1 MLIPGV
7 SSGSKFVRCKL
18 NIGNDFVL
26 TLDNFHDVQ
35 WEGLAHC
42 HLNPFCGLF
51 YDAGLGKT
59 AIGLTYLVQRLKHL
73 SVSRRALVIAPIRV
87 ACQTW
92 PNEIDEWQHLAGTEY
107 QLIRAED
114 TDPLVKE
121 FRADAYMRAR
131 SGGLENW
138 ELDQYRGLLRTS
150 LERQWSEYWTAGLS
164 PVFPRIEDLDRF
176 DGQTNHMVQLHGQT
190 GLPPEEADRAAGT
203 LTTGFKDKLRRQ
215 QLRADVPLHFINREA
230 LPWLVDALRERQE
243 GCPYDDAIY
252 DESSDLGDHNTE
264 RFKAMRAIRRD
275 LKSFIQMTATPAAEG
290 YQKLFSQRWL
300 MDLGK
305 LWGNGITNWREEHFT
320 YNSRT
325 FSYKLRKGHDKIIGS
340 QMADLGLVAKAEDH
354 LPPVA
359 TGWADMTRKIE
370 LGPELRELE
379 RQFIETRILRLSD
392 NFDPRTGIPEEFID
406 ADNPASLSQK
416 LLQFCSGAVYDDKK
430 VARLIHDHK
439 IEELRQLMD
448 ELHGE
453 PILLVY
459 WWQSSL
465 ARLKKAFPKM
475 AVMDTTGSQQEGWNK
490 GKYPLLAVHPQGSE
504 FGLNLQKGP
513 GHDIAIFDMFWSYEK
528 WYQIH
533 KRLARQGQT
542 RPVRS
547 WPLVVKGS
555 ADEIAVKRL
564 QSKED
569 AQNALFKYIM
579 DMRAEIMGTPK
590 ESSYADVFD

>member
-1 MLIPGV
+1 ML
-7 SSGSKFVRCKL
+7 S
-18 NIGNDFVL
+18 
-26 TLDNFHDVQ
+26 LDNFHQYQ
-35 WEGLAHC
+35 WDGLAHC
-42 HLNPFCGLF
+42 HLNPYCGLY

-59 AIGLTYLVQRLKHL
+59 AIGLTYLIQRLKHL

-92 PNEIDEWQHLAGTEY
+92 PNELDEWQHLAGTPY
-107 QLIRAED
+107 QLVRAED
-114 TDPLVKE
+114 GDPEVKE
-121 FRADAYMRAR
+121 FNRDAYSRAR
-131 SGGLENW
+131 VGGLQPDEIDTY
-138 ELDQYRGLLRTS
+138 LGLCRAG
-150 LERQWSEYWTAGLS
+150 LERQWIEYWTAGLS
-164 PVFPRIEDLDRF
+164 PIFPRPQDMAEFDRLALLYERLART
-176 DGQTNHMVQLHGQT
+176 D
-190 GLPPEEADRAAGT
+190 GLPPEEASRAAGT
-203 LTTGFKDKLRRQ
+203 LTTGFKDKLRRA
-215 QLRADVPLHFINREA
+215 QLRVDVPLHFINREA
-230 LPWLVDALRERQE
+230 LPWLVDVLKEERR

-252 DESSDLGDHNTE
+252 DEASDLGDHNTQ
-264 RFKAMRAIRRD
+264 RFKAMRELRRE

-300 MDLGK
+300 MDTGK
-305 LWGNGITNWREEHFT
+305 LWGNAITHWRDDHFT
-320 YNSRT
+320 YNSKT
-325 FSYKLRKGHDKIIGS
+325 YSYKLRKGHDKIISS
-340 QMADLGLVAKAEDH
+340 QMADICLVAKAEDH

-359 TGWADMTRKIE
+359 TTWTDLTRRIE

-379 RQFIETRILRLSD
+379 REFIESRILRLSD
-392 NFDPRTGIPEEFID
+392 TFDSTGIPDDYID

-430 VARLIHDHK
+430 KARAIHDHK
-439 IEELRQLMD
+439 IEELRQLID

-453 PILLVY
+453 PIMLVY

-475 AVMDTTGSQQEGWNK
+475 QVMDRQGSQQDGWNK
-490 GKYPLLAVHPQGSE
+490 GKIGLLAVHPQGSE

-555 ADEIAVKRL
+555 ADEVAVKRL
-564 QSKED
+564 QAKED
-569 AQNALFKYIM
+569 AQNALFRYIM
-579 DMRAEIMGTPK
+579 DMRAEITGQWVERK
-590 ESSYADVFD
+590 ETSYAEAFD

>member
-1 MLIPGV
+1 M
-7 SSGSKFVRCKL
+7 
-18 NIGNDFVL
+18 L
-26 TLDNFHDVQ
+26 TLENFHEYQ
-35 WEGLAHC
+35 WDGLAHC
-42 HLNPFCGLF
+42 HLNPYCGLY

-59 AIGLTYLVQRLKHL
+59 AIGLTYLVQRMRDLG
-73 SVSRRALVIAPIRV
+73 VSRRALVIAPIRV

-92 PNEIDEWQHLAGTEY
+92 PNELAEWAHLAGTGY
-107 QLIRAED
+107 QLVRAED
-114 TDPLVKE
+114 NDPEVKE
-121 FRADAYMRAR
+121 FRKDAYTRAR
-131 SGGLENW
+131 TGGLEAW
-138 ELDQYRGLLRTS
+138 ELDTYEGLCRAS
-150 LERQWSEYWTAGLS
+150 LERKWTEYWTAGLS
-164 PVFPRIEDLDRF
+164 PIFPRLTDLYEFDR
-176 DGQTNHMVQLHGQT
+176 QTKHNRWLHANG

-203 LTTGFKDKLRRQ
+203 LTTQFKDRLRRQ

-230 LPWLVDALRERQE
+230 LPWLVDVLVERQE

-252 DESSDLGDHNTE
+252 DEASDLGDHNTE
-264 RFKAMRAIRRD
+264 RFKAMRQLRRN
-275 LKSFIQMTATPAAEG
+275 LKSFVQMTATPAAEG

-300 MDLGK
+300 MDTGA
-305 LWGNGITNWREEHFT
+305 LWGNGITGWREKHFT

-325 FSYKLRKGHDKIIGS
+325 FSYKLRKGHDKIISS
-340 QMADLGLVAKAEDH
+340 QMADICLVAKAEDH
-354 LPPVA
+354 LPKVA
-359 TGWADMTRKIE
+359 TQWTDHTRRIE
-370 LGPELRELE
+370 LGPELREME
-379 RQFIETRILRLSD
+379 REFIESRILRLPE
-392 NFDPRTGIPEEFID
+392 NPEFEGIPDDFID

-430 VARLIHDHK
+430 RARAIHDHK

-475 AVMDTTGSQQEGWNK
+475 QVMDRQASQQDGWNK
-490 GKYPLLAVHPQGSE
+490 GKIGLLAVHPQGSE

-547 WPLVVKGS
+547 WPLIVKGS
-555 ADEIAVKRL
+555 ADEVAVKRL
-564 QSKED
+564 QEKED
-569 AQNALFKYIM
+569 AQNALFQYIM
-579 DMRAEIMGTPK
+579 DMRAEITGQRK
-590 ESSYADVFD
+590 ESNYAETSDRESLIAAFD

>member
-1 MLIPGV
+1 M
-7 SSGSKFVRCKL
+7 
-18 NIGNDFVL
+18 L
-26 TLDNFHDVQ
+26 TLQNFSDVQ

-42 HLNPFCGLF
+42 HLHPYCGLY

-73 SVSRRALVIAPIRV
+73 QVSRRALVIAPIRV

-92 PNEIDEWQHLAGTEY
+92 PNELDEWSHLAGTPY

-114 TDPLVKE
+114 SDPLVKE
-121 FRADAYMRAR
+121 FRKDAYTRAR
-131 SGGLENW
+131 SGGLESW
-138 ELDQYRGLLRTS
+138 ELDLYEGLCRAY
-150 LERQWSEYWTAGLS
+150 LERQWIEFWTAGLS
-164 PVFPRIEDLDRF
+164 PIFPEPQDIAEFDR
-176 DGQTNHMVQLHGQT
+176 QTAYNRYLHSQG
-190 GLPPEEADRAAGT
+190 GLPAAEADRAAGT
-203 LTTGFKDKLRRQ
+203 LTTQFKDRLKRQ
-215 QLRADVPLHFINREA
+215 QLRVDVPLHFINRET
-230 LPWLVDALRERQE
+230 LPWLVDALRDEQR
-243 GCPYDDAIY
+243 GMPYDDAIY
-252 DESSDLGDHNTE
+252 DEASDLGDHGTE
-264 RFKAMRAIRRD
+264 RFKAMRAIRRN
-275 LKSFIQMTATPAAEG
+275 LKSFVQMTATPAAEG

-300 MDLGK
+300 MDTGE
-305 LWGNGITNWREEHFT
+305 LWGNAITYWRDKHFT

-325 FSYKLRKGHDKIIGS
+325 FSYKLKKGHDKIISS
-340 QMADLGLVAKAEDH
+340 QIADLCLVAKAEDH

-359 TGWADMTRKIE
+359 TGWADLTRKIE
-370 LGPELRELE
+370 LGPELRDME
-379 RQFIETRILRLSD
+379 REFIESRILRLRDEHGRLPDS
-392 NFDPRTGIPEEFID
+392 PEDFID

-416 LLQFCSGAVYDDKK
+416 LLQFCSGAVYDGNKQ
-430 VARLIHDHK
+430 ARFVHDHK
-439 IEELRQLMD
+439 IEELRQLID

-459 WWQSSL
+459 WWKSSL
-465 ARLKKAFPKM
+465 ARLRKAFPKM
-475 AVMDTTGSQQEGWNK
+475 QVLDKQASQQDAWNK
-490 GKYPLLAVHPQGSE
+490 GKINLMAIHPQGGE

-555 ADEIAVKRL
+555 ADQVAVERL
-564 QSKED
+564 QAKED

-579 DMRAEIMGTPK
+579 DMRADIMGQIK
-590 ESSYADVFD
+590 ESSYAHAFGDD

>member
-1 MLIPGV
+1 ML
-7 SSGSKFVRCKL
+7 S
-18 NIGNDFVL
+18 
-26 TLDNFHDVQ
+26 LDNFHEYQ

-42 HLNPFCGLF
+42 HLHPFCGLY

-73 SVSRRALVIAPIRV
+73 GVSRRALVIAPIRV

-92 PNEIDEWQHLAGTEY
+92 PNELKEWQHLADVPF

-114 TDPLVKE
+114 NDPEVKA
-121 FRADAYMRAR
+121 FYRDAYQRAR
-131 SGGLENW
+131 QGGLQPDEIDTY
-138 ELDQYRGLLRTS
+138 LGLCRAG
-150 LERQWSEYWTAGLS
+150 LERQWIDYWTAGLS
-164 PVFPRIEDLDRF
+164 PIFPRPQDMAEFDRLAALYA
-176 DGQTNHMVQLHGQT
+176 VQARSG
-190 GLPPEEADRAAGT
+190 GLPTEEASRAAGT
-203 LTTGFKDKLRRQ
+203 LTTAFKDRLRRA
-215 QLRADVPLHFINREA
+215 QLRVDVPLHFINREA
-230 LPWLVDALRERQE
+230 LPWLVETLVDEQR

-252 DESSDLGDHNTE
+252 DEASDLGDHNTQ
-264 RFKAMRAIRRD
+264 RFKAMRALRRE
-275 LKSFIQMTATPAAEG
+275 LKSFVQMTATPAAEG

-300 MDLGK
+300 MDKGA
-305 LWGNGITNWREEHFT
+305 LWGNAITHWRDDHFT
-320 YNSRT
+320 YNSKT
-325 FSYKLRKGHDKIIGS
+325 YSYKLRKGHDKIISS
-340 QMADLGLVAKAEDH
+340 QMADICLVAKAEDH
-354 LPPVA
+354 LPAVA
-359 TGWADMTRKIE
+359 TGWADLTRKIE
-370 LGPELRELE
+370 LGPELREME
-379 RQFIETRILRLSD
+379 KEFIESRILRLSND
-392 NFDPRTGIPEEFID
+392 YTNTGIPDDYID

-430 VARLIHDHK
+430 KARAIHDHK
-439 IEELRQLMD
+439 IEELRQLTE
-448 ELHGE
+448 ELQGE

-465 ARLKKAFPKM
+465 ARLRKAFPKM
-475 AVMDTTGSQQEGWNK
+475 QVMDRQGSQQEAWNK
-490 GKYPLLAVHPQGSE
+490 GKIGLLAVHPQGSE

-555 ADEIAVKRL
+555 ADEVAVKRL
-564 QSKED
+564 QAKED

-579 DMRAEIMGTPK
+579 DMRAEILGEKPEGST
-590 ESSYADVFD
+590 YADAFD

>member
-1 MLIPGV
+1 ML
-7 SSGSKFVRCKL
+7 S
-18 NIGNDFVL
+18 
-26 TLDNFHDVQ
+26 LDNFHQYQ
-35 WEGLAHC
+35 WDGLAHC
-42 HLNPFCGLF
+42 HLNPYCGLY

-59 AIGLTYLVQRLKHL
+59 AIGLTYLIQRLKHL

-92 PNEIDEWQHLAGTEY
+92 PNELDEWQHLAGTPY
-107 QLIRAED
+107 QLVRAED
-114 TDPLVKE
+114 GDPEVKE
-121 FRADAYMRAR
+121 FNRDAYSRAR
-131 SGGLENW
+131 VGGLQPDEIDTY
-138 ELDQYRGLLRTS
+138 LGLCRAG
-150 LERQWSEYWTAGLS
+150 LERQWIEYWTAGLS
-164 PVFPRIEDLDRF
+164 PIFPRPQDMVEFDRLALLYERLART
-176 DGQTNHMVQLHGQT
+176 D
-190 GLPPEEADRAAGT
+190 GLPPEEASRAAGT
-203 LTTGFKDKLRRQ
+203 LTTGFKDKLRRA
-215 QLRADVPLHFINREA
+215 QLRVDVPLHFINREA
-230 LPWLVDALRERQE
+230 LPWLVDVLKEERR

-252 DESSDLGDHNTE
+252 DEASDLGDHNTQ
-264 RFKAMRAIRRD
+264 RFKAMRELRRE

-300 MDLGK
+300 MDTGK
-305 LWGNGITNWREEHFT
+305 LWGNAITHWRDDHFT
-320 YNSRT
+320 YNSKT
-325 FSYKLRKGHDKIIGS
+325 YSYKLRKGHDKIISS
-340 QMADLGLVAKAEDH
+340 QMADICLVAKAEDH
-354 LPPVA
+354 LPEVA
-359 TGWADMTRKIE
+359 TGWADLTRKIE

-379 RQFIETRILRLSD
+379 REFIETRILRLSD
-392 NFDPRTGIPEEFID
+392 EYDSTGIPDDYID

-430 VARLIHDHK
+430 KARAIHDHK
-439 IEELRQLMD
+439 IEELRQLID

-453 PILLVY
+453 PIMLVY

-475 AVMDTTGSQQEGWNK
+475 QVMDRQGSQQDGWNK
-490 GKYPLLAVHPQGSE
+490 GKIGLLAVHPQGSE

-555 ADEIAVKRL
+555 ADEVAVKRL
-564 QSKED
+564 QAKED
-569 AQNALFKYIM
+569 AQNALFRYIM
-579 DMRAEIMGTPK
+579 DMRAEITGQRVERK
-590 ESSYADVFD
+590 ETSYAEAFD

>member
-1 MLIPGV
+1 M
-7 SSGSKFVRCKL
+7 
-18 NIGNDFVL
+18 L
-26 TLDNFHDVQ
+26 TLENFSDVQ

-42 HLNPFCGLF
+42 HLHPYCGLY

-73 SVSRRALVIAPIRV
+73 QVSRRALVIAPIRV

-92 PNEIDEWQHLAGTEY
+92 PNELDEWSHLAGTPY

-114 TDPLVKE
+114 SDPLVKE
-121 FRADAYMRAR
+121 FRKDAYTRAR
-131 SGGLENW
+131 SGGLESW
-138 ELDQYRGLLRTS
+138 ELDLYEGLCRAY
-150 LERQWSEYWTAGLS
+150 LERQWIEFWTAGLS
-164 PVFPRIEDLDRF
+164 PIFPEPQDMAEFDR
-176 DGQTNHMVQLHGQT
+176 QTAYNRYLHSQG
-190 GLPPEEADRAAGT
+190 GLPASEADRAAGT
-203 LTTGFKDKLRRQ
+203 LTTQFKDRLKRQ
-215 QLRADVPLHFINREA
+215 QLRVDVPLHFINREA
-230 LPWLVDALRERQE
+230 LPWLVDALRDEQK
-243 GCPYDDAIY
+243 GMPYDDAIY
-252 DESSDLGDHNTE
+252 DEASDLGEHSTE
-264 RFKAMRAIRRD
+264 RFKAMRAIRRN
-275 LKSFIQMTATPAAEG
+275 LKSFVQMTATPAAEG

-300 MDLGK
+300 MDTGA
-305 LWGNGITNWREEHFT
+305 LWGNAITHWRDKHFT

-325 FSYKLRKGHDKIIGS
+325 FSYKLKKGHDKIISS
-340 QMADLGLVAKAEDH
+340 QIADLCLVAKAEDH

-359 TGWADMTRKIE
+359 TGWADLTRKIE
-370 LGPELRELE
+370 LGPELRNME
-379 RQFIETRILRLSD
+379 REFIESRILRLRDEHGRLPDS
-392 NFDPRTGIPEEFID
+392 PEDFID

-416 LLQFCSGAVYDDKK
+416 LLQFCSGAVYDGKK
-430 VARLIHDHK
+430 QARFIHDHK
-439 IEELRQLMD
+439 IEELRQLID

-459 WWQSSL
+459 WWKSSL
-465 ARLKKAFPKM
+465 ARLRKAFPKM
-475 AVMDTTGSQQEGWNK
+475 QVLDKQASQQDAWNK
-490 GKYPLLAVHPQGSE
+490 GKINLMAIHPQGGE

-555 ADEIAVKRL
+555 ADQVAVERL
-564 QSKED
+564 QAKED

-579 DMRAEIMGTPK
+579 DMRADILGDKK
-590 ESSYADVFD
+590 ESNYAHAFSDD

>member
-1 MLIPGV
+1 M
-7 SSGSKFVRCKL
+7 
-18 NIGNDFVL
+18 L
-26 TLDNFHDVQ
+26 TLEQFHQYQ
-35 WEGLAHC
+35 WDGLAHC
-42 HLNPFCGLF
+42 HLNPFCGLY

-73 SVSRRALVIAPIRV
+73 GVSRRALVIAPIRV

-92 PNEIDEWQHLAGTEY
+92 PNEIEEWQHLAGTPF

-114 TDPLVKE
+114 TDPEVKE
-121 FRADAYMRAR
+121 FRSDAYMRAR
-131 SGGLENW
+131 EGGLEAW
-138 ELDQYRGLLRTS
+138 EVDQYRGLLRAS
-150 LERQWSEYWTAGLS
+150 LERQWTDYWTAGLS
-164 PVFPRIEDLDRF
+164 PIFPRLQDLDEF
-176 DGQTNHMVQLHGQT
+176 DRQTAHFVWMHSQT

-203 LTTGFKDKLRRQ
+203 LTTGFKDKLRRE
-215 QLRADVPLHFINREA
+215 QLRVDVPLHFINREA
-230 LPWLVDALRERQE
+230 LPWLVDVLREQQR

-252 DESSDLGDHNTE
+252 DEASDLGDHNTQ
-264 RFKAMRAIRRD
+264 RFKAMREIRRY
-275 LKSFIQMTATPAAEG
+275 LKSFVQMTATPAAEG
-290 YQKLFSQRWL
+290 YHKLFSQRWL
-300 MDLGK
+300 MDLGA
-305 LWGNGITNWREEHFT
+305 LWGDAITHWRDEHFT

-325 FSYKLRKGHDKIIGS
+325 YSYKIRRGHDKVISS
-340 QMADLGLVAKAEDH
+340 QMADRCLVAKAEDH
-354 LPPVA
+354 LPKVA
-359 TGWADMTRKIE
+359 TSWTDMTRKIE
-370 LGPELRELE
+370 LGPELRAME
-379 RQFIETRILRLSD
+379 REFTETRILRLSPD
-392 NFDPRTGIPEEFID
+392 GAAIPDDYID

-430 VARLIHDHK
+430 KARLIHDHK

-465 ARLKKAFPKM
+465 SRLKKAFPRM
-475 AVMDTTGSQQEGWNK
+475 AVMDRTGSQQDGWNK
-490 GKYPLLAVHPQGSE
+490 GKYKLLAVHPQGSE

-555 ADEIAVKRL
+555 ADEVAVKRL
-564 QSKED
+564 QAKED
-569 AQNALFKYIM
+569 AQNALFRYIM
-579 DMRAEIMGTPK
+579 DMRAEIMGLPK
-590 ESSYADVFD
+590 ESSYAEAFD

>member
-1 MLIPGV
+1 MLG
-7 SSGSKFVRCKL
+7 L
-18 NIGNDFVL
+18 E
-26 TLDNFHDVQ
+26 NFHQYQ
-35 WEGLAHC
+35 WDGLAHC
-42 HLNPFCGLF
+42 HVHPFSGLY

-59 AIGLTYLVQRLKHL
+59 AIGLTYLKQRLQMG
-73 SVSRRALVIAPIRV
+73 VSRRALVIAPIRV

-92 PNEIDEWQHLAGTEY
+92 PNELEEWSHLAGTEF
-107 QLIRAED
+107 QLVRAED
-114 TDPLVKE
+114 SDPEVKA
-121 FRADAYMRAR
+121 FRSDAYQRAR
-131 SGGLENW
+131 SGGLEPW
-138 ELDQYRGLLRTS
+138 EIETYLGLLRAG
-150 LERQWSEYWTAGLS
+150 LERQWTEYWTAGLS
-164 PVFPRIEDLDRF
+164 PVFPQPQDLAEFDRLARF
-176 DGQTNHMVQLHGQT
+176 YAVLARTE

-203 LTTGFKDKLRRQ
+203 LTTGFKDRLRRRQ
-215 QLRADVPLHFINREA
+215 MRADVPLHFINREA
-230 LPWLVDALRERQE
+230 LPWLVDVLKEERR

-252 DESSDLGDHNTE
+252 DEASDLGDHNTA
-264 RFKAMRAIRRD
+264 RFKAMRELRRP

-300 MDLGK
+300 MDTGD
-305 LWGNGITNWREEHFT
+305 LWGNFITHWRDEHFT
-320 YNSRT
+320 YNSKT
-325 FSYKLRKGHDKIIGS
+325 FSYKLRKGHDKIISS
-340 QMADLGLVAKAEDH
+340 QMADRCLVAKAEDH

-359 TGWADMTRKIE
+359 TSWTDLTRKIE
-370 LGPELRELE
+370 LGPELRALE
-379 RQFIETRILRLSD
+379 KEFIETRILRLSD
-392 NFDPRTGIPEEFID
+392 DKGMAIPDDYID

-430 VARLIHDHK
+430 VARAIHDHK

-453 PILLVY
+453 PIFLVY

-475 AVMDTTGSQQEGWNK
+475 AVMDKTGSQQDGWNK
-490 GKYPLLAVHPQGSE
+490 GKYQLLAAHPQGSE

-513 GHDIAIFDMFWSYEK
+513 GHDICIFDIFWSYEK

-555 ADEIAVKRL
+555 ADEVAVKRL
-564 QSKED
+564 QAKED

-579 DMRAEIMGTPK
+579 DMRAKITGEVK
-590 ESSYADVFD
+590 ESSYASAFDD

>member
-1 MLIPGV
+1 ML
-7 SSGSKFVRCKL
+7 SL
-18 NIGNDFVL
+18 DDF
-26 TLDNFHDVQ
+26 HPYQ

-42 HLNPFCGLF
+42 HLHPYCGLY

-73 SVSRRALVIAPIRV
+73 GVSRRALVIAPIRV

-92 PNEIDEWQHLAGTEY
+92 PNELQEWQHLADVPF

-114 TDPLVKE
+114 GDPDVKA
-121 FRADAYMRAR
+121 FYRDAYQRAR
-131 SGGLENW
+131 AGGLQPDEIDIY
-138 ELDQYRGLLRTS
+138 LGLCRAG
-150 LERQWSEYWTAGLS
+150 LERQWIDYWTAGLS
-164 PVFPRIEDLDRF
+164 PIFPRPQDMAEFDRQAALYAHLARS
-176 DGQTNHMVQLHGQT
+176 G
-190 GLPPEEADRAAGT
+190 GLPTDEASRAAGT
-203 LTTGFKDKLRRQ
+203 LTTAFKDRLRRA
-215 QLRADVPLHFINREA
+215 QLRIDVPLHFINREA
-230 LPWLVDALRERQE
+230 LPWLVDVLKEERR

-252 DESSDLGDHNTE
+252 DEASDLGDHNTQ
-264 RFKAMRAIRRD
+264 RFKAMRELRRE
-275 LKSFIQMTATPAAEG
+275 LKSFVQMTATPAAEG

-300 MDLGK
+300 MDTGD
-305 LWGNGITNWREEHFT
+305 LWGNAITHWRDQHFT
-320 YNSRT
+320 YNSKT
-325 FSYKLRKGHDKIIGS
+325 YSYKLRKGHDKIISS
-340 QMADLGLVAKAEDH
+340 QMADICLVAKAEDH

-359 TGWADMTRKIE
+359 TTWTDLTRKIE
-370 LGPELRELE
+370 LGPELREME
-379 RQFIETRILRLSD
+379 KEFIESRILRLSD
-392 NFDPRTGIPEEFID
+392 SYDDTGIPDDFID

-430 VARLIHDHK
+430 KARAIHDHK
-439 IEELRQLMD
+439 IEELRQLID

-453 PILLVY
+453 PIMLVY

-475 AVMDTTGSQQEGWNK
+475 HVMDRQGSQQDPWNK
-490 GKYPLLAVHPQGSE
+490 GKIGLLAVHPQGSE

-555 ADEIAVKRL
+555 ADEVAVKRL
-564 QSKED
+564 QAKED
-569 AQNALFKYIM
+569 AQNALFRYIM
-579 DMRAEIMGTPK
+579 DMRAEITGQRIERK
-590 ESSYADVFD
+590 ETSYAEAFD